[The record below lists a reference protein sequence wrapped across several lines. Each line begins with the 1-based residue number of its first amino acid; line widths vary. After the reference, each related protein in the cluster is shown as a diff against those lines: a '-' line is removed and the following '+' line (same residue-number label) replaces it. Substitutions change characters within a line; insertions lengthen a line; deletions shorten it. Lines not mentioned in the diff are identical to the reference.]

1 MSNNSMPDVNE
12 KDWKLF
18 RKRLPDWQEAY
29 MDKLNREYMELL
41 NSEGTPSDKFWAL
54 EERIRE
60 DKKANAVQADVRRSR
75 MKIILANLLAEGA
88 ITLGDLDGFSDEL
101 KEQLTGFYEAIS
113 T

>member
-18 RKRLPDWQEAY
+18 RKRLPGWQEAY
-29 MDKLNREYMELL
+29 MDKLNHEYMEIL
-41 NSEGTPSDKFWAL
+41 SGEGSAADKFWAL

-60 DKKANAVQADVRRSR
+60 DKKANGVQTDMRRSR

-101 KEQLTGFYEAIS
+101 KEQLTGFYVAIS